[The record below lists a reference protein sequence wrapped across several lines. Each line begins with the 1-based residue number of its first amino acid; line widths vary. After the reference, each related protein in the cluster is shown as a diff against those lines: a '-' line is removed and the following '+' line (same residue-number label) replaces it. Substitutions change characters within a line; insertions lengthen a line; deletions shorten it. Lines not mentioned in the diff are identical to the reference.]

1 MLTVDDRLYGCN
13 IHFCR
18 YRPYSFGNPMAPEK
32 ITYFPPITVDT
43 SLDTPLYRQLSD
55 WMRNAILHGQLQP
68 GQAVPSTRS
77 LASRLHISREPVL
90 VAFELLHAEGYLESR
105 VGARTRVTAA
115 LPERIAR
122 QVVKQTDDATHAK
135 RGPRTIGGR
144 QLEWIW
150 NPDDPWWSQTRAFR
164 VGVPDVRHFPTA
176 VWSSLL
182 SRHART
188 QIPATMGSMGYLPL
202 RTAITNYLRIARDVR
217 CVPEQV
223 MIVSGA
229 QHGLHI
235 ASRVLLGRGD
245 AVWMEDPGY
254 WGASG
259 ALKSAGATLVP
270 VPVDHEGMNV
280 AEGMRRKRKAR
291 AAYVTPSHQ
300 FPMGCTMSI
309 SRRLMLL
316 DWASRNDAWI
326 LEDDY
331 DSEFRFAGQ
340 PISSLQS
347 LDADARVVYIGSFSK
362 VFSSGLRIGYLVIPM
377 DLVPSFR
384 AARQAVDMSSPSL
397 SQLAMADFMQSGQF
411 ARHIRRLRPIYSTRR
426 EAFIDA
432 IQKHIGGDMRVA
444 GTVAGL
450 HLVGLLAQ
458 GSDDALIARRL
469 GEAGISA
476 IPLSSC
482 YLEPGGEAGLILGYA
497 NVEVE
502 EIRAATKLL
511 AAVLR
516 QERLRSGAG

>member
-1 MLTVDDRLYGCN
+1 VKT
-13 IHFCR
+13 
-18 YRPYSFGNPMAPEK
+18 
-32 ITYFPPITVDT
+32 TYLPPITLDHT
-43 SLDTPLYRQLSD
+43 LDTPLYRQLFD
-55 WMRNAILHGQLQP
+55 RLRDAILRGQLQP
-68 GQAVPSTRS
+68 GQAIPSTRS
-77 LASRLHISREPVL
+77 LASHLCISREPVL
-90 VAFELLHAEGYLESR
+90 VAFELLHAEGYIESR
-105 VGARTRVTAA
+105 VGARTRITTA

-122 QVVKQTDDATHAK
+122 QVVNQAGEAARPK
-135 RGPRTIGGR
+135 RGPRTIGGG
-144 QLEWIW
+144 QLERIW

-188 QIPATMGSMGYLPL
+188 QMPATMGSMGYLPL
-202 RTAITNYLRIARDVR
+202 RIAIANYLRMARDVH
-217 CVPEQV
+217 CVPEQI

-229 QHGLHI
+229 QHGLQI
-235 ASRVLLGRGD
+235 ATRVLLGRGD

-254 WGASG
+254 RGASG
-259 ALKSAGATLVP
+259 ALKFAGATLVP
-270 VPVDHEGMNV
+270 VPVDDAGMNV
-280 AEGMRRKRKAR
+280 TEGMRRKHRAR

-300 FPMGCTMSI
+300 FPMGCTMSV

-347 LDADARVVYIGSFSK
+347 LDTDARVVYIGSFSK
-362 VFSSGLRIGYLVIPM
+362 VFSPGLRIGYMVIPM
-377 DLVPSFR
+377 DLVAPFR
-384 AARQAVDMSSPSL
+384 ATRQAIDISSPTL
-397 SQLAMADFMQSGQF
+397 SQLAMADFMQNGHF
-411 ARHIRRLRPIYSTRR
+411 ARHIRHLKQIYSGRR
-426 EAFIDA
+426 KAFIEA
-432 IQKHIGGDMRVA
+432 IQQHIGSDMRVA

-450 HLVGLLAQ
+450 HLVGLLPA
-458 GSDDALIARRL
+458 GSNDVLVAHRL
-469 GEAGISA
+469 AEAGISA

-482 YLEPGGEAGLILGYA
+482 YLEPGGEAGLVLGYA

-516 QERLRSGAG
+516 QERSRSGTH